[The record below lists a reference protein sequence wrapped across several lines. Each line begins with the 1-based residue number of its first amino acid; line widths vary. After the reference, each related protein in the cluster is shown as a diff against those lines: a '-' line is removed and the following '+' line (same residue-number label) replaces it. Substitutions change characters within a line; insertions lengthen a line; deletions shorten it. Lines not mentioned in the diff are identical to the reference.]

1 MNNNNYKNVKR
12 MKKMMFMLAAL
23 LMLSTADANAQGFL
37 KKLKQKAQ
45 AVVVGTSEDE
55 ESVEQNDAESD
66 EPADP
71 SNLAVAQGSDIV
83 PKRKTSTVTWDG
95 TVTPSSA
102 STAAALMKELPA
114 LPSAE
119 KMARSTMEE
128 REAYTQKIAAVT
140 LRAEQL
146 ENSAKECSDAEMEAL
161 REKWENKI
169 QNMFGLTK
177 EEMAILQDENAP
189 ESKKQPIQDKVM
201 RKIMGSE
208 GFDRAE
214 MERFEKMSE
223 KEQEAYIQAHPE
235 FMQKM
240 MKMAQNAGNM
250 SKQMKQM
257 TAALSGY
264 EAKIGKLAQD
274 YANAAMREESHS
286 YEGIAKKYD
295 SKLKKL
301 YDQICATDDAAKVDA
316 LYAEADE
323 LLYKYRLE
331 AAKEYRASLQRQ
343 IAEAKK
349 FAAEYARLS
358 KEVVDSGDLPECAI
372 GRTDLNAVIMVGNLL
387 DEAYKEM
394 PELDNLP
401 VCRETLYTLP
411 KGWNFGVWECR
422 GFMGAVE
429 GFKAGSG
436 WPLLADNRS
445 GDQTEWGVV
454 ENGKFRKIDESELKR
469 INKQADQRVKS
480 ASKNKPPYGTY
491 KSRSGQRVVE
501 YSKTG
506 ELIVNGMTTFYPVAF
521 TAKDNALEWI
531 ILDGSEIVKCTYKL

>member
-1 MNNNNYKNVKR
+1 
-12 MKKMMFMLAAL
+12 MKKIVIMLAAL

-37 KKLKQKAQ
+37 KKLKQKAEQ
-45 AVVVGTSEDE
+45 AVGGMIGNNQQEDSEEATATLYD
-55 ESVEQNDAESD
+55 N
-66 EPADP
+66 EPSSSADD
-71 SNLAVAQGSDIV
+71 SGGLTVAQGSDVV
-83 PKRKTSTVTWDG
+83 PKRRTATVTWDG
-95 TVTPSSA
+95 TVTPSTA

-128 REAYTQKIAAVT
+128 RDAYTLKIAAVT
-140 LRAEQL
+140 TRAEQL
-146 ENSAKECSDAEMEAL
+146 QKGTDECSDAEMEAL
-161 REKWENKI
+161 RQKWENKI
-169 QNMFGLTK
+169 QHMFGLTK
-177 EEMAILQDENAP
+177 EEMAILNDENAP
-189 ESKKQPIQDKVM
+189 ESKKKPIQDKVM
-201 RKIMGSE
+201 MKIMGTE
-208 GFDRAE
+208 GMDRAE
-214 MERFEKMSE
+214 MARFEKMSE
-223 KEQEAYIQAHPE
+223 KEQEAYIRQHPE
-235 FMQKM
+235 FMQKIAM
-240 MKMAQNAGNM
+240 NAGNF
-250 SKQMKQM
+250 SSQAKQM
-257 TAALSGY
+257 TSGITGY
-264 EAKIGKLAQD
+264 TTKLGKLNMD
-274 YANAAMREESHS
+274 YVKFMERESQHDYSSIANRYS
-286 YEGIAKKYD
+286 AK
-295 SKLKKL
+295 LQRL
-301 YDQICATDDAAKVDA
+301 YDEICDTEDAAKVDA
-316 LYAEADE
+316 LYKEADQ
-323 LLYKYRLE
+323 LLYNYRLD

-358 KEVVDSGDLPECAI
+358 KEVVASGDLPECAI

-387 DEAYKEM
+387 DEAYKDL

-401 VCRETLYTLP
+401 VCRVTLYTLP

-422 GFMGAVE
+422 GFMGAVD

-436 WPLLADNRS
+436 WPLLADNRT
-445 GDQTEWGVV
+445 GDQVEYAVV

-469 INKQADQRVKS
+469 INKQADERLKN

-531 ILDGSEIVKCTYKL
+531 ILDGEEIVKCTYKL

>member
-1 MNNNNYKNVKR
+1 
-12 MKKMMFMLAAL
+12 MKKIVMMMAAL

-45 AVVVGTSEDE
+45 QVVMGNQVESEEANERSE
-55 ESVEQNDAESD
+55 EQQSYND

-83 PKRKTSTVTWDG
+83 PKRKTVTITWDG
-95 TVTPSSA
+95 TITPSSA
-102 STAAALMKELPA
+102 STASALMAELPQ

-119 KMARSTMEE
+119 KMARSTMAE
-128 REAYTQKIAAVT
+128 RDAYTQKIAAV
-140 LRAEQL
+140 LARAEQL
-146 ENSAKECSDAEMEAL
+146 QAGEKGCSDAEMEAL
-161 REKWENKI
+161 RLKWENKI

-177 EEMAILQDENAP
+177 EEMAILNDENAP
-189 ESKKQPIQDKVM
+189 ESKKKPIQDKVM
-201 RKIMGSE
+201 MKIMG
-208 GFDRAE
+208 GNVDQAE
-214 MERFEKMSE
+214 MARFEKMSE
-223 KEQEAYIQAHPE
+223 KEQEAYIRQHPE
-235 FMQKM
+235 FVQKMQKM
-240 MKMAQNAGNM
+240 AMNAGNF
-250 SKQMKQM
+250 SKQMNQM

-264 EAKIGKLAQD
+264 EAKVGKLAQD
-274 YANAAMREESHS
+274 YAKVIMREESHS
-286 YEGIAKKYD
+286 YAGIAKKYD

-358 KEVVDSGDLPECAI
+358 KEVVASGDLPECAI
-372 GRTDLNAVIMVGNLL
+372 GRTDLNTVIMVGNLL
-387 DEAYKEM
+387 DEAYKDL
-394 PELDNLP
+394 PELNNLP

-422 GFMGAVE
+422 GFMGSVD
-429 GFKAGSG
+429 GFKIGGG

-445 GDQTEWGVV
+445 GDQVEYAVV

-469 INKQADQRVKS
+469 INKQADQRLKT

-521 TAKDNALEWI
+521 SAKDNALEWI
-531 ILDGSEIVKCTYKL
+531 ILDGEEILKCTYKM

>member
-1 MNNNNYKNVKR
+1 
-12 MKKMMFMLAAL
+12 MKKIVMMMAAL

-45 AVVVGTSEDE
+45 QAVLGNQVE
-55 ESVEQNDAESD
+55 ESEESSEEPQTVSD

-71 SNLAVAQGSDIV
+71 SKLAVAEGSDIV

-102 STAAALMKELPA
+102 STPEALMRELPQ

-128 REAYTQKIAAVT
+128 RDAYAMQIARVVA
-140 LRAEQL
+140 RAEQL
-146 ENSAKECSDAEMEAL
+146 QNASKDCSDADMEAL
-161 REKWENKI
+161 REKWERKI
-169 QNMFGLTK
+169 QDLFGLTK
-177 EEMAILQDENAP
+177 EEMAILNDENAP
-189 ESKKQPIQDKVM
+189 ESKKKPIQDKVM
-201 RKIMGSE
+201 RKIMG
-208 GFDRAE
+208 GDVDTAE
-214 MERFEKMSE
+214 LERFEKMSE
-223 KEQEAYIQAHPE
+223 KEQEAYIRQHPE
-235 FMQKM
+235 FVQKM
-240 MKMAQNAGNM
+240 QKMAQNAGNF
-250 SKQMKQM
+250 SRQMNQM

-264 EAKIGKLAQD
+264 EAKVGKLAQD
-274 YANAAMREESHS
+274 YAKALEREENHS
-286 YEGIAKKYD
+286 YAGIAKKYD

-358 KEVVDSGDLPECAI
+358 KEVVASGDLPECAI
-372 GRTDLNAVIMVGNLL
+372 GRTDLNTVIMVGNLL
-387 DEAYKEM
+387 DEAYKDL
-394 PELDNLP
+394 PELNNLP

-422 GFMGAVE
+422 GFMGSVD
-429 GFKAGSG
+429 GFKIGGG

-445 GDQTEWGVV
+445 GDQVEYAVV

-469 INKQADQRVKS
+469 INKQADQRLKT

-521 TAKDNALEWI
+521 SAKDNALEWI
-531 ILDGSEIVKCTYKL
+531 ILDGEEILKCTYKM

>member
-1 MNNNNYKNVKR
+1 
-12 MKKMMFMLAAL
+12 MMMAAL
-23 LMLSTADANAQGFL
+23 LMLSMADASAQGFL

-45 AVVVGTSEDE
+45 QAVMGNQVESEETSESNE
-55 ESVEQNDAESD
+55 ERQSDND

-83 PKRKTSTVTWDG
+83 PKRKTVTITWDG
-95 TVTPSSA
+95 TITPSKA
-102 STAAALMKELPA
+102 STAAALMAELPQ

-119 KMARSTMEE
+119 KMARSTMAE
-128 REAYTQKIAAVT
+128 RDAYTQKIAVVLA
-140 LRAEQL
+140 RAEQL
-146 ENSAKECSDAEMEAL
+146 QAAEKECSDAEMEAL
-161 REKWENKI
+161 RLKWENKI
-169 QNMFGLTK
+169 QNLFGLTK
-177 EEMAILQDENAP
+177 EEMAILNDENAP

-201 RKIMGSE
+201 AKIMG
-208 GFDRAE
+208 GNVDQAE
-214 MERFEKMSE
+214 MARFEKMSE
-223 KEQEAYIQAHPE
+223 KEQEAYIRQHPE
-235 FMQKM
+235 FTQKM
-240 MKMAQNAGNM
+240 MKMAQNAGNF
-250 SKQMKQM
+250 SKQMNQM

-264 EAKIGKLAQD
+264 EAKVGKLAQD
-274 YANAAMREESHS
+274 YAKVIMREESHS
-286 YEGIAKKYD
+286 YAGIAKKYD

-358 KEVVDSGDLPECAI
+358 KEVVASGDLPECAI
-372 GRTDLNAVIMVGNLL
+372 GRTDLNTVIMVGNLL
-387 DEAYKEM
+387 DEAYKDL
-394 PELDNLP
+394 PELNNLP

-422 GFMGAVE
+422 GFMGSVD
-429 GFKAGSG
+429 GFKIGGG

-445 GDQTEWGVV
+445 GDQVEYAVV

-469 INKQADQRVKS
+469 INKQADQRLKT

-521 TAKDNALEWI
+521 SAKDNALEWI
-531 ILDGSEIVKCTYKL
+531 ILDGEEILKCTYKM

>member
-1 MNNNNYKNVKR
+1 
-12 MKKMMFMLAAL
+12 MKKIVMMMAAL
-23 LMLSTADANAQGFL
+23 LMLSMADASAQGFL
-37 KKLKQKAQ
+37 KKLKQKAEQ
-45 AVVVGTSEDE
+45 AVGGMIGNNQQEDSEEATATLYD
-55 ESVEQNDAESD
+55 N
-66 EPADP
+66 EPSSSADD
-71 SNLAVAQGSDIV
+71 SGGLTVAQGSDVV
-83 PKRKTSTVTWDG
+83 PKRRTATVTWDG
-95 TVTPSSA
+95 TVTPSTA

-128 REAYTQKIAAVT
+128 RDAYTLKIAAVT
-140 LRAEQL
+140 TRAEQL
-146 ENSAKECSDAEMEAL
+146 QKGTDECSDAEMEAL
-161 REKWENKI
+161 RQKWENKI
-169 QNMFGLTK
+169 QHMFGLTK
-177 EEMAILQDENAP
+177 EEMAILNDENAP
-189 ESKKQPIQDKVM
+189 ESKKKPIQDKVM
-201 RKIMGSE
+201 MKIMGTE
-208 GFDRAE
+208 GMDRAE
-214 MERFEKMSE
+214 MARFEKMSE
-223 KEQEAYIQAHPE
+223 KEQEAYIKAHPE
-235 FMQKM
+235 FVQKMQKIAM
-240 MKMAQNAGNM
+240 NAGNF
-250 SKQMKQM
+250 SKQMNQM

-264 EAKIGKLAQD
+264 EAKVGKLAQD
-274 YANAAMREESHS
+274 YANVIMREENHS
-286 YEGIAKKYD
+286 YAGIAKKYE

-323 LLYKYRLE
+323 LLYNYRLE

-358 KEVVDSGDLPECAI
+358 KEVVASGDLPECAI

-387 DEAYKEM
+387 DEAYKDL

-401 VCRETLYTLP
+401 VCRVTLYTLP

-422 GFMGAVE
+422 GFMGAVD

-436 WPLLADNRS
+436 WPLLADNRT
-445 GDQTEWGVV
+445 GDQVEYAVV

-469 INKQADQRVKS
+469 INKQADERLKS
-480 ASKNKPPYGTY
+480 ASKNKPPYGTF

-506 ELIVNGMTTFYPVAF
+506 ELIVNGMTTFYPVAL
-521 TAKDNALEWI
+521 TVKADRLQWI
-531 ILDGSEIVKCTYKL
+531 ILDGEEIVKWM

>member
-1 MNNNNYKNVKR
+1 
-12 MKKMMFMLAAL
+12 MMMAAL
-23 LMLSTADANAQGFL
+23 LMLSTADANAQGVL
-37 KKLKQKAQ
+37 KKLKQQAQQ
-45 AVVVGTSEDE
+45 AVLGNQMESE
-55 ESVEQNDAESD
+55 ESSEEQQADSD

-71 SNLAVAQGSDIV
+71 SNLMVAQGSDIV
-83 PKRKTSTVTWDG
+83 PKRKTVTITWDG
-95 TVTPSSA
+95 TITPSSA
-102 STAAALMKELPA
+102 STASALMAELPA

-119 KMARSTMEE
+119 KMARSTMAE
-128 REAYTQKIAAVT
+128 RDAYTQQIAAVVA
-140 LRAEQL
+140 RAEQL
-146 ENSAKECSDAEMEAL
+146 QKGTGECSDAEMEAL

-169 QNMFGLTK
+169 QDMFGLTK
-177 EEMAILQDENAP
+177 EEFAILNDENAP
-189 ESKKQPIQDKVM
+189 ESKKKPIQDKVM
-201 RKIMGSE
+201 MKIMGTE
-208 GFDRAE
+208 GMDQAE
-214 MERFEKMSE
+214 MARFEKMSE
-223 KEQEAYIQAHPE
+223 KEQEAYIRQHPE

-240 MKMAQNAGNM
+240 QKMAMNAGNF
-250 SKQMKQM
+250 SKQAKQM

-264 EAKIGKLAQD
+264 EAKLGKLMQD
-274 YANAAMREESHS
+274 YVKAMEREESHS

-343 IAEAKK
+343 ITEAKK

-372 GRTDLNAVIMVGNLL
+372 GRADLNAVIMVGNLL
-387 DEAYKEM
+387 DEAYKDL

-411 KGWNFGVWECR
+411 AGWSFGVWECR
-422 GFMGAVE
+422 GFMGGVD
-429 GFKAGSG
+429 GFKAGGS

-445 GDQTEWGVV
+445 GDVTEYAVV
-454 ENGKFRKIDESELKR
+454 ENGKFRKINEEELKR
-469 INKQADQRVKS
+469 INKQADLRLKS
-480 ASKNKPPYGTY
+480 ASQNKPPYGTY

-521 TAKDNALEWI
+521 TAKDNALGWI
-531 ILDGSEIVKCTYKL
+531 ILDGEEIVKCTYKL

>member
-1 MNNNNYKNVKR
+1 
-12 MKKMMFMLAAL
+12 MKKIVMVMAAL
-23 LMLSTADANAQGFL
+23 LMLSMADANAQGFL

-45 AVVVGTSEDE
+45 QAVLGNQGE
-55 ESVEQNDAESD
+55 ESEEPSEEPQMESD

-71 SNLAVAQGSDIV
+71 SKLAVAEGSDIV

-102 STAAALMKELPA
+102 STPEALMKELPQ

-119 KMARSTMEE
+119 KMALSTMEE
-128 REAYTQKIAAVT
+128 RDAYAMQIACVVA
-140 LRAEQL
+140 RAEQL
-146 ENSAKECSDAEMEAL
+146 QNASKDCSDSDMEAL
-161 REKWENKI
+161 REKWERKI
-169 QNMFGLTK
+169 QDLFGLTK
-177 EEMAILQDENAP
+177 EEMAILNDENAP
-189 ESKKQPIQDKVM
+189 ESKKKPIQDKVM
-201 RKIMGSE
+201 RKIMG
-208 GFDRAE
+208 GDVDTAE
-214 MERFEKMSE
+214 LERFEKMSE
-223 KEQEAYIQAHPE
+223 KEQEAYIRQHPE
-235 FMQKM
+235 FVQKM
-240 MKMAQNAGNM
+240 QKMAQNAGNF
-250 SKQMKQM
+250 SRQMNQM

-264 EAKIGKLAQD
+264 EAKVGKLAQD
-274 YANAAMREESHS
+274 YAKALEREENHS
-286 YEGIAKKYD
+286 YAGIAKKYD

-358 KEVVDSGDLPECAI
+358 KEVVASGDLPECAI
-372 GRTDLNAVIMVGNLL
+372 GRTDLNTVIMVGNLL
-387 DEAYKEM
+387 DEAYKDL
-394 PELDNLP
+394 PELNNLP

-422 GFMGAVE
+422 GFMGSVD
-429 GFKAGSG
+429 GFKIGGG

-445 GDQTEWGVV
+445 GEQVEYAVV

-469 INKQADQRVKS
+469 INKQADQRLKT

-521 TAKDNALEWI
+521 SAKDNALEWI
-531 ILDGSEIVKCTYKL
+531 ILDGEEILKCTYKM

>member
-1 MNNNNYKNVKR
+1 
-12 MKKMMFMLAAL
+12 MKKIVMMVVAL
-23 LMLSTADANAQGFL
+23 LMLGTADASAQGFL

-45 AVVVGTSEDE
+45 QAVLGNQVESEETIESSE
-55 ESVEQNDAESD
+55 EQQSDND

-83 PKRKTSTVTWDG
+83 PKRKTVTITWDG
-95 TVTPSSA
+95 TITPSRA
-102 STAAALMKELPA
+102 STAAALMAEFPQ

-119 KMARSTMEE
+119 KMARSTMAE
-128 REAYTQKIAAVT
+128 RDAYTLKIAAV
-140 LRAEQL
+140 LARAEQL
-146 ENSAKECSDAEMEAL
+146 QAAEKECSDAEMEAL
-161 REKWENKI
+161 RQKWENKI
-169 QNMFGLTK
+169 QDMFGLTK
-177 EEMAILQDENAP
+177 EEFAILNDENAP
-189 ESKKQPIQDKVM
+189 ESKKKPIQDKVM
-201 RKIMGSE
+201 MKIMGTE
-208 GFDRAE
+208 GLDQAE
-214 MERFEKMSE
+214 MARFEKMSE
-223 KEQEAYIQAHPE
+223 KEQEAYIKAHPE
-235 FMQKM
+235 FVQKMQKI
-240 MKMAQNAGNM
+240 ARNAGNFG
-250 SKQMKQM
+250 KQMNQM

-264 EAKIGKLAQD
+264 EAKMGKLAQD
-274 YANAAMREESHS
+274 YANAQMREENHS
-286 YEGIAKKYD
+286 YEGIAKKYN

-343 IAEAKK
+343 ITEAKK

-358 KEVVDSGDLPECAI
+358 KEVVASGDLPECAI

-387 DEAYKEM
+387 DEAYKDL
-394 PELDNLP
+394 PELENLP
-401 VCRETLYTLP
+401 VCRVALYTLP

-422 GFMGAVE
+422 GFMGSVD
-429 GFKAGSG
+429 GFKVGGG

-445 GDQTEWGVV
+445 GDQVEYAVV
-454 ENGKFRKIDESELKR
+454 ENGKFRKINEDELKR
-469 INKQADQRVKS
+469 INKQADQRLKS

-506 ELIVNGMTTFYPVAF
+506 ELIVNGMTTFAPVAF
-521 TAKDNALEWI
+521 TAKDNLLEWI
-531 ILDGSEIVKCTYKL
+531 ILDGNQIVKCTYKL

>member
-1 MNNNNYKNVKR
+1 
-12 MKKMMFMLAAL
+12 MKKIVMMMAAL

-45 AVVVGTSEDE
+45 QAVSGIAGGNE
-55 ESVEQNDAESD
+55 EEREEQQADSD
-66 EPADP
+66 EPADA

-83 PKRKTSTVTWDG
+83 PKRKTSTITWDG
-95 TVTPSSA
+95 TITPSKA
-102 STAAALMKELPA
+102 STASALMAELPP
-114 LPSAE
+114 LPLAE
-119 KMARSTMEE
+119 KMARSTMAE
-128 REAYTQKIAAVT
+128 RDAYTQQIAGVVA
-140 LRAEQL
+140 RAEQL
-146 ENSAKECSDAEMEAL
+146 EKDTGECSDAEMEEL

-169 QNMFGLTK
+169 QNMFGLTR
-177 EEMAILQDENAP
+177 EEMAILNDENAP
-189 ESKKQPIQDKVM
+189 ESKKKPIQDKVM
-201 RKIMGSE
+201 MKMMG
-208 GFDRAE
+208 GDVDQAE
-214 MERFEKMSE
+214 MQRFEKMSE
-223 KEQEAYIQAHPE
+223 KEQEAYIRQHPE

-240 MKMAQNAGNM
+240 QKMARNAGNF
-250 SKQMKQM
+250 SSQMKQM

-264 EAKIGKLAQD
+264 EAKMGKLAQD
-274 YANAAMREESHS
+274 YANAQMREENHS
-286 YEGIAKKYD
+286 YEGIAKKYN

-358 KEVVDSGDLPECAI
+358 KEVVDSGDLPECAL

-387 DEAYKEM
+387 DEAYKEL
-394 PELDNLP
+394 PELENLP
-401 VCRETLYTLP
+401 VCRVTLYTLP

-422 GFMGAVE
+422 GFMGSVD
-429 GFKAGSG
+429 GFKVGGG

-445 GDQTEWGVV
+445 GDVVEYAVV
-454 ENGKFRKIDESELKR
+454 ENGKFRKINEDELKR
-469 INKQADQRVKS
+469 INKQADQRLKS
-480 ASKNKPPYGTY
+480 ASKNQPPYGTY

-521 TAKDNALEWI
+521 TAKDNALEWV
-531 ILDGSEIVKCTYKL
+531 ILDGNEIVKCTYKL

>member
-1 MNNNNYKNVKR
+1 
-12 MKKMMFMLAAL
+12 MKKMFFIMAAL

-45 AVVVGTSEDE
+45 AAVSSTKGTENE
-55 ESVEQNDAESD
+55 ESEEQQDADSD

-71 SNLAVAQGSDIV
+71 SNLTVAQGDDIV
-83 PKRKTSTVTWDG
+83 PKRKTSTITWDG
-95 TVTPSSA
+95 TITPSSA

-128 REAYTQKIAAVT
+128 RDAYTQKIAAVT

-146 ENSAKECSDAEMEAL
+146 QKGTDECSDAEMEAL

-177 EEMAILQDENAP
+177 EEMAILNDENAP
-189 ESKKQPIQDKVM
+189 ESKKKPIQDKVM
-201 RKIMGSE
+201 MKIMGSE
-208 GFDRAE
+208 GMDQAE
-214 MERFEKMSE
+214 MARFEKMSE
-223 KEQEAYIQAHPE
+223 KEQEAYIKAHPE
-235 FMQKM
+235 FVQKMQKM
-240 MKMAQNAGNM
+240 AMNAGNF
-250 SKQMKQM
+250 SKQMNQM

-264 EAKIGKLAQD
+264 EAKLGKLIQD
-274 YANAAMREESHS
+274 YVKAMEREEQHS
-286 YEGIAKKYD
+286 YDGIGRKYN

-323 LLYKYRLE
+323 MLYKYRLE

-358 KEVVDSGDLPECAI
+358 KEVVDSGDLPECAV
-372 GRTDLNAVIMVGNLL
+372 GRMDLNAVIMVGNLL
-387 DEAYKEM
+387 DEAYKEL
-394 PELDNLP
+394 PELDAQP
-401 VCRETLYTLP
+401 VCMETLYSLP
-411 KGWNFGVWECR
+411 EGWSFGLWECR
-422 GFMGAVE
+422 GFMGGVD
-429 GFKAGSG
+429 GFKAGSS
-436 WPLLADNRS
+436 WPLLADKGLGSER
-445 GDQTEWGVV
+445 EYGVV
-454 ENGKFRKIDESELKR
+454 ENGKFRKISESELER
-469 INKQADQRVKS
+469 INKQADQRLKS
-480 ASKNKPPYGTY
+480 ASTNNPPYGTY
-491 KSRSGQRVVE
+491 KSRSGLRLVE

-506 ELIVNGMTTFYPVAF
+506 ELIVNGMTTFSPIAF
-521 TAKDNALEWI
+521 TVKDNALEWI
-531 ILDGSEIVKCTYKL
+531 ILSEGDIVKCTYKL

>member
-1 MNNNNYKNVKR
+1 
-12 MKKMMFMLAAL
+12 MKKIVMMMAAL
-23 LMLSTADANAQGFL
+23 LMLSMADANAQGFL

-45 AVVVGTSEDE
+45 QAVMGNQVESEEANERSE
-55 ESVEQNDAESD
+55 EQQSYND

-83 PKRKTSTVTWDG
+83 PKRKTVTITWDG
-95 TVTPSSA
+95 TITPSSA
-102 STAAALMKELPA
+102 STASALMAELPQ

-119 KMARSTMEE
+119 KMARSTMAE
-128 REAYTQKIAAVT
+128 RDAYTQKIAAV
-140 LRAEQL
+140 LARAEQL
-146 ENSAKECSDAEMEAL
+146 QAGEKGCSDAEMEAL
-161 REKWENKI
+161 RLKWENNI

-177 EEMAILQDENAP
+177 EEMAILNDENAP
-189 ESKKQPIQDKVM
+189 ESKKKPIQDKVM
-201 RKIMGSE
+201 MKIMG
-208 GFDRAE
+208 GNVDQAE
-214 MERFEKMSE
+214 MARFEKMSE
-223 KEQEAYIQAHPE
+223 KEQEAYIRQHPE
-235 FMQKM
+235 FVQKM
-240 MKMAQNAGNM
+240 QKMAQNAGNF
-250 SKQMKQM
+250 SKQMNQM

-264 EAKIGKLAQD
+264 EAKVGKLAQD
-274 YANAAMREESHS
+274 YAKAIMREESHS
-286 YEGIAKKYD
+286 YAGIAKKYD

-358 KEVVDSGDLPECAI
+358 KEVVASGDLPECAI
-372 GRTDLNAVIMVGNLL
+372 GRTDLNTVIMVGNLL
-387 DEAYKEM
+387 DEAYKDL
-394 PELDNLP
+394 PELNNLP

-422 GFMGAVE
+422 GFMGSVD
-429 GFKAGSG
+429 GFKIGGG

-445 GDQTEWGVV
+445 GDQVEYAVV

-469 INKQADQRVKS
+469 INKQADQRLKT

-521 TAKDNALEWI
+521 SAKDNALEWI
-531 ILDGSEIVKCTYKL
+531 ILDGEEILKCTYKM